1 MVWNNE
7 GKRLI
12 SAPVS
17 TWTDRK
23 KPSIVYATINLN
35 QKSSQ
40 KEYWLKHRRPELY
53 QNINN
58 YRYPD
63 DSAADKT
70 PREISSLLI
79 QYDPKTGKVEENH
92 QKIERLIQQHAGVF
106 NLTVLPFNSFLG
118 PVKLSKE
125 NIVQYAEE
133 LNGKSFQL
141 AAGLGAEI

>member
-40 KEYWLKHRRPELY
+40 KEYWLKHRRPDF
-53 QNINN
+53 I
-58 YRYPD
+58 
-63 DSAADKT
+63 K
-70 PREISSLLI
+70 ISIIIAILM
-79 QYDPKTGKVEENH
+79 
-92 QKIERLIQQHAGVF
+92 IQQHAGVF

-118 PVKLSKE
+118 PVKL
-125 NIVQYAEE
+125 N
-133 LNGKSFQL
+133 
-141 AAGLGAEI
+141 